1 MTLWPKGR
9 SQKWSFNIRASEI
22 GNKVWN
28 AKHSQ
33 QCALLEQL
41 LTRIC
46 KKNNEFKT
54 LMWVAYVHSDVGCPH
69 RLQKEQWVQKQWTSD
84 QWQCDHDND
93 KWSMTMWSWQWQCDH
108 DNDNVIMTMTM
119 WSWQWQCDHDNDN
132 VINDK
137 TSDQWQWSM
146 TSDQKQWTSSK
157 TMNKFKN
164 NEQWVHRLQKE
175 QWVQKSMWVAYV
187 NSDVGCKVIRL
198 GAKAL
203 PVFHKLQH
211 N

>member
-41 LTRIC
+41 LTWIC

-69 RLQKEQWVQKQWTSD
+69 RLQNEQWVQKQWTSD

-93 KWSMTMWSWQWQCDH
+93 KWSMTMWSWQWQYDQWQ
-108 DNDNVIMTMTM
+108 NKWSMTM
-119 WSWQWQCDHDNDN
+119 
-132 VINDK
+132 INDK
-137 TSDQWQWSM
+137 W
-146 TSDQKQWTSSK
+146 SK

-175 QWVQKSMWVAYV
+175 QWVQKLMRVAYV
-187 NSDVGCKVIRL
+187 HSDVGCKVIRL